1 MCKVCGSMGLFVILV
16 GLGVKSA
23 NLALL
28 GLGFMF
34 DWVVEYSLLT
44 VVLVIAGCYGTL
56 SKVICVVYIC
66 LEIQSLAV
74 MVMVLSH
81 SWRCV
86 GNGSLNYVQFYCLA
100 GFLFLFGMVLTYGL
114 VGSFVVEYVVEVI
127 WALAGGDVSNYLCM
141 SWTSSL
147 IGLFVKVY
155 SLPGNYGVLNI
166 YESVPLYV
174 LFLLVVVTQFYVVV
188 VLSGPLGGLCYKLTL
203 SFLLCGVS
211 SLVVGFIGGI
221 VETGIAR
228 CLGYSSVGN
237 TGFLLLGLG
246 CGSEIFNSYVI
257 LWSLCYSIGL
267 FLFGVVYGF
276 TVGYVP
282 PKLAVCSLVRLD
294 ELCGLAYSDTP
305 CRYRPQ
311 PLFRWWLILNDLLLY
326 GAVKRDMSRNYLTMY
341 RSVGVEAPLKV
352 GLDIELAKLSIRRM
366 GH

>member
-34 DWVVEYSLLT
+34 DWVVEYTLLT
-44 VVLVIAGCYGTL
+44 VVFVIAGCYGTL
-56 SKVICVVYIC
+56 SKVIIVVYIC
-66 LEIQSLAV
+66 LEIQSLVV

-86 GNGSLNYVQFYCLA
+86 GNGSLNYVQLYCLA
-100 GFLFLFGMVLTYGL
+100 GFLFLLGMVLTYGL
-114 VGSFVVEYVVEVI
+114 VGSFMVEYVAEVI
-127 WALAGGDVSNYLCM
+127 MALAVVGYVSNYLCM
-141 SWTSSL
+141 SWASSL
-147 IGLFVKVY
+147 IGLLVKVY
-155 SLPGNYGVLNI
+155 SFPVNYAVLNI
-166 YESVPLYV
+166 YESVPLCV

-188 VLSGPLGGLCYKLTL
+188 LLSVGGLCYKLTL
-203 SFLLCGVS
+203 SFLLGGVS

-228 CLGYSSVGN
+228 CLGYSSIGN

-257 LWSLCYSIGL
+257 LWSLCYSFGL
-267 FLFGVVYGF
+267 FLFGLVYGF

-282 PKLAVCSLVRLD
+282 IYLSIVCSLVRLD
-294 ELCGLAYSDTP
+294 ELCGLAYSDCLLGLGLSCALICLMGLTFTLGL
-305 CRYRPQ
+305 
-311 PLFRWWLILNDLLLY
+311 LFKY
-326 GAVKRDMSRNYLTMY
+326 YF
-341 RSVGVEAPLKV
+341 
-352 GLDIELAKLSIRRM
+352 
-366 GH
+366 